1 MVELSLVLV
10 VEVVVVVVVG
20 VEVVTLVVGLL
31 VDTLEGLGVAGD
43 VDVDELLLELPVTAD
58 IIKRLSTSVLHSIAP
73 PPRCLRC

>member
-1 MVELSLVLV
+1 MELSLVLV
-10 VEVVVVVVVG
+10 VDVVVVVVVV

-31 VDTLEGLGVAGD
+31 VDTLEGLGVVGD

-58 IIKRLSTSVLHSIAP
+58 IIKRPSTSVLHSIAP